1 MSQSI
6 DKLPPHDIDAEM
18 GVIGCCLTSRECI
31 DASAEAG
38 VDGSWFYDLRHTEAW
53 NALLDVHS
61 EGTAVDL
68 ITTANRLK
76 AQGQLDHVGG
86 LAYLSQLMDAVP
98 SAANLPYYLPIL
110 REKWQ
115 LRRLLSAAT
124 TIVGSVFGKPE
135 DAELAIAEA
144 ETAILGVR
152 GEFGTQSD
160 TTAKKVA
167 RRAVEALQERIAG
180 VCDGLPIGWRYL
192 DHITRGGFRP
202 GEMIVMAGRPATGK
216 TSFAL
221 SMARLLAGSG
231 VPVGIVSLEMSDQE
245 LGGRFLAQ
253 ESRMNWDDFDQNHP
267 PTDEQYRR
275 MTTAASVVGKLPII
289 VYEGASITVGGI
301 AAKARRWVRNQG
313 VRIVF
318 VDYLQLIQGNP
329 KLQRREQVDAIS
341 SGIKRLAR
349 ELKIPVIVLAQLNR
363 EIEKDKDRKPRL
375 SDLRESGAIEQDA
388 DFVGMLYRPKAPTE
402 FDADDADMIEVNM
415 FVAKNRRGSAQLDV
429 PFMFQRSITEFTP
442 TQRERPE

>member
-1 MSQSI
+1 VSQSI

-124 TIVGSVFGKPE
+124 TIVGSVFEKPE
-135 DAELAIAEA
+135 DAEMAIAEA

-152 GEFGTQSD
+152 GEFGTLSD

-180 VCDGLPIGWRYL
+180 VCDGLPIGWRHL

-216 TSFAL
+216 TSLAL

-341 SGIKRLAR
+341 SGVKRLAR
-349 ELKIPVIVLAQLNR
+349 ELKIPVVVLAQLNR

-402 FDADDADMIEVNM
+402 FDADNADMIEVNM

-429 PFMFQRSITEFTP
+429 PFMFKRSITEFTP

>member
-1 MSQSI
+1 MSTPI
-6 DKLPPHDIDAEM
+6 DRLPPHDAEAEM
-18 GVIGCCLTSRECI
+18 GVIGCCLTSRESI
-31 DASAEAG
+31 DASSEAG

-53 NALLDVHS
+53 NAIIDVHS
-61 EGTAVDL
+61 SGTAVDL
-68 ITTANRLK
+68 ITAANRLK

-86 LAYLSQLMDAVP
+86 LAYLSQLMDSVP

-115 LRRLLSAAT
+115 LRRLLAAAT
-124 TIVGSVFGKPE
+124 GIVGAVFEKPE
-135 DAELAIAEA
+135 DTESAIAEA

-167 RRAVEALQERIAG
+167 RRAVDALQERIAG
-180 VCDGLPIGWRYL
+180 VCDGLPIGWRFL
-192 DHITRGGFRP
+192 DYITRGGFRP
-202 GEMIVMAGRPATGK
+202 GEMIVLAGRPATGK
-216 TSFAL
+216 TSLAL

-253 ESRMNWDDFDQNHP
+253 ESRMNWDDFDQHRK
-267 PTDEQYRR
+267 PTEEQFRR
-275 MTTAASVVGKLPII
+275 MTTAAAAVGKLPIT

-341 SGIKRLAR
+341 TGIKRLAR
-349 ELKIPVIVLAQLNR
+349 ELKIPVVVLAQLNR

-402 FDADDADMIEVNM
+402 FDADNSDMIEVNM
-415 FVAKNRRGSAQLDV
+415 FVAKNRRGSAQMDV

-442 TQRERPE
+442 TQKDRPE

>member
-38 VDGSWFYDLRHTEAW
+38 VDGSWFYDLRHKEAW

-61 EGTAVDL
+61 DGTAVDL

-135 DAELAIAEA
+135 DAEMAIAEA

-216 TSFAL
+216 TSLAL
-221 SMARLLAGSG
+221 SMAHLLAGSG

-253 ESRMNWDDFDQNHP
+253 ESRMNWDDFDQNNP
-267 PTDEQYRR
+267 PTDDQYRR

-349 ELKIPVIVLAQLNR
+349 ELKIPVVVLAQLNR

-402 FDADDADMIEVNM
+402 FDVDDADTIEVNM

-429 PFMFQRSITEFTP
+429 PFVFQRSITEFTP

>member
-53 NALLDVHS
+53 NALLEVHS

-135 DAELAIAEA
+135 DAEMAIAEA

-152 GEFGTQSD
+152 GEFGALSD

-216 TSFAL
+216 TSLAL

-275 MTTAASVVGKLPII
+275 MTTAASVVGRLPII

-349 ELKIPVIVLAQLNR
+349 ELKIPVVVLAQLNR

>member
-1 MSQSI
+1 VSQSI

-124 TIVGSVFGKPE
+124 IIVGSVFGKPE

-216 TSFAL
+216 TSLAL

-349 ELKIPVIVLAQLNR
+349 ELKIPVVVLAQLNR

>member
-1 MSQSI
+1 MSTPL
-6 DKLPPHDIDAEM
+6 DRLPPHDAEAEM
-18 GVIGCCLTSRECI
+18 GVIGCCLLSRESI
-31 DASAEAG
+31 DASSEAG

-53 NALLDVHS
+53 NAITDVHS
-61 EGTAVDL
+61 NGTAVDL

-86 LAYLSQLMDAVP
+86 LAYLSQLMDSVP

-115 LRRLLSAAT
+115 LRRLLAAAT
-124 TIVGSVFGKPE
+124 GIVGAVFEKPE
-135 DAELAIAEA
+135 DTESTIAEA

-167 RRAVEALQERIAG
+167 RRAVDALQERIAG
-180 VCDGLPIGWRYL
+180 VCDGLPIGWRFL
-192 DHITRGGFRP
+192 DYITRGGFRP
-202 GEMIVMAGRPATGK
+202 GEMIVLAGRPATGK
-216 TSFAL
+216 TSLAL

-253 ESRMNWDDFDQNHP
+253 ESRMNWDDFDQHRK
-267 PTDEQYRR
+267 PTEEQFRR
-275 MTTAASVVGKLPII
+275 MTTAAAAVGKLPIT

-341 SGIKRLAR
+341 TGIKRLAR
-349 ELKIPVIVLAQLNR
+349 ELKIPVVVLAQLNR

-402 FDADDADMIEVNM
+402 FDADNADMIEVNM
-415 FVAKNRRGSAQLDV
+415 FVAKNRRGSAQMDV

-442 TQRERPE
+442 FQKDQPE

>member
-1 MSQSI
+1 
-6 DKLPPHDIDAEM
+6 
-18 GVIGCCLTSRECI
+18 
-31 DASAEAG
+31 
-38 VDGSWFYDLRHTEAW
+38 
-53 NALLDVHS
+53 
-61 EGTAVDL
+61 
-68 ITTANRLK
+68 
-76 AQGQLDHVGG
+76 
-86 LAYLSQLMDAVP
+86 
-98 SAANLPYYLPIL
+98 
-110 REKWQ
+110 
-115 LRRLLSAAT
+115 
-124 TIVGSVFGKPE
+124 
-135 DAELAIAEA
+135 
-144 ETAILGVR
+144 
-152 GEFGTQSD
+152 
-160 TTAKKVA
+160 
-167 RRAVEALQERIAG
+167 
-180 VCDGLPIGWRYL
+180 
-192 DHITRGGFRP
+192 
-202 GEMIVMAGRPATGK
+202 MIVMAGRPATGK
-216 TSFAL
+216 TSLAL

-349 ELKIPVIVLAQLNR
+349 ELKIPVVVLAQLNR

-388 DFVGMLYRPKAPTE
+388 DFVGMLYRPKAPTETE

>member
-1 MSQSI
+1 
-6 DKLPPHDIDAEM
+6 
-18 GVIGCCLTSRECI
+18 
-31 DASAEAG
+31 
-38 VDGSWFYDLRHTEAW
+38 
-53 NALLDVHS
+53 
-61 EGTAVDL
+61 
-68 ITTANRLK
+68 
-76 AQGQLDHVGG
+76 
-86 LAYLSQLMDAVP
+86 MDSVP

-115 LRRLLSAAT
+115 LRRLLAAAT
-124 TIVGSVFGKPE
+124 GIVGAVFEKPE
-135 DAELAIAEA
+135 DTESTIAEA

-167 RRAVEALQERIAG
+167 RRAVDALQERIAG
-180 VCDGLPIGWRYL
+180 VCDGLPIGWRFL
-192 DHITRGGFRP
+192 DYITRGGFRP
-202 GEMIVMAGRPATGK
+202 GEMIVLAGRPATGK
-216 TSFAL
+216 TSLAL

-253 ESRMNWDDFDQNHP
+253 ESRMNWDDFDQHRK
-267 PTDEQYRR
+267 PTEEQFRR
-275 MTTAASVVGKLPII
+275 MTTAAAAVGKLPIT

-341 SGIKRLAR
+341 TGIKRLAR
-349 ELKIPVIVLAQLNR
+349 ELKIPVVVLAQLNR

-402 FDADDADMIEVNM
+402 FDADNADMIEVNM
-415 FVAKNRRGSAQLDV
+415 FVAKNRRGSAQMDV

-442 TQRERPE
+442 THKDQPE

>member
-18 GVIGCCLTSRECI
+18 GVIGCCLMSRECI
-31 DASAEAG
+31 DASAEGG

-98 SAANLPYYLPIL
+98 SSANLPYYLPIL

-152 GEFGTQSD
+152 GEFGTLSD

-216 TSFAL
+216 TSLAL

-253 ESRMNWDDFDQNHP
+253 ESRLNWDDFDQNNP
-267 PTDEQYRR
+267 PTDDQYRR

-349 ELKIPVIVLAQLNR
+349 ELKIPVVVLAQLNR

>member
-1 MSQSI
+1 VSQSI

-192 DHITRGGFRP
+192 DHITRGGFRS

-216 TSFAL
+216 TSLAL

-349 ELKIPVIVLAQLNR
+349 ELKIPVVVLAQLNR

>member
-18 GVIGCCLTSRECI
+18 GVIGCCLTSTECI

-53 NALLDVHS
+53 NALLGVHC

-216 TSFAL
+216 TSLAL

-253 ESRMNWDDFDQNHP
+253 ESRLNWDDFDQNHP
-267 PTDEQYRR
+267 PTDDQYRR

-349 ELKIPVIVLAQLNR
+349 ELKIPVVVLAQLNR